1 MGRHRALASDEFPRG
16 TAEAIGHRHDQAFL
30 HRHHVGQLRMV
41 HQSVHDRQ
49 FGGPWIAEQMR
60 NPFILQQGQ
69 EG

>member
-1 MGRHRALASDEFPRG
+1 
-16 TAEAIGHRHDQAFL
+16 
-30 HRHHVGQLRMV
+30 MV